1 MTKNNNK
8 GRGRPSEWTDDE
20 LMQLALN
27 TKYKYHGEKLTPSLL
42 ERETKVGRNTWSR
55 RMKDFIDELNNP
67 VLPSISIDDSNDAI
81 LPSVELI
88 FKKYSNDKTALK
100 NELFELEILLYDFYK
115 ELKEIK
121 LKEEKF
127 DKALAEIES
136 LKSEVRKQEKRA
148 IHYEQLYND
157 IVVSSIYPHLQ
168 DARGSQLNQHN
179 IKDKLINMEEHKD
192 KNVSLDD
199 LTIHFPDI
207 TEKKTQVNDPTEK
220 KQQSNM
226 KKLLD
231 EFDL

>member
-1 MTKNNNK
+1 MTKNKNK
-8 GRGRPSEWTDDE
+8 SRGRPSEWTDDD
-20 LMQLALN
+20 LKQLALN
-27 TKYKYHGEKLTPSLL
+27 TKYKYHGRKLTPSLL

-67 VLPSISIDDSNDAI
+67 ILSSISADDSNDAI
-81 LPSVELI
+81 LPSIELI
-88 FKKYSNDKTALK
+88 FKKYGNDKTVLK
-100 NELFELEILLYDFYK
+100 NELLELEILLYDFYK

-127 DKALAEIES
+127 DKALDEIET

-148 IHYEQLYND
+148 MHYEQLYND

-168 DARGSQLNQHN
+168 DAKGSQINQHN
-179 IKDKLINMEEHKD
+179 IKDKLINMVEHKD
-192 KNVSLDD
+192 KNVDLDD
-199 LTIHFPDI
+199 LTRHFPDI
-207 TEKKTQVNDPTEK
+207 NEKEEQVKESAEK
-220 KQQSNM
+220 RQQSNM

>member
-1 MTKNNNK
+1 MTKKNNK
-8 GRGRPSEWTDDE
+8 GRGRPSEWTDNE

-27 TKYKYHGEKLTPSLL
+27 TKYKHHGEKLTPSLL

-55 RMKDFIDELNNP
+55 RMKDFIDQLNNP
-67 VLPSISIDDSNDAI
+67 VLPSIPVDNSNDAM
-81 LPSVELI
+81 LPSIELI
-88 FKKYSNDKTALK
+88 FKKYGNDKIALK

-127 DKALAEIES
+127 DKALDEIKS

-148 IHYEQLYND
+148 MHYEQLYND
-157 IVVSSIYPHLQ
+157 IVVSSMYPHLQ
-168 DARGSQLNQHN
+168 DAKGSQVHQHN

-192 KNVSLDD
+192 KNVNLDD
-199 LTIHFPDI
+199 LTRHFPDI
-207 TEKKTQVNDPTEK
+207 TEERLQMQDSKEK